1 MSISKIRHK
10 LISYSKEILK
20 SNGNP
25 ESIAMGFSLG
35 TLIAILPTPGFGIF
49 LALFIALFFK
59 KINKIAIVA
68 SFTLWNPLILAPI
81 YWFSYEL
88 GDLFYTP
95 DPSIKFDLA
104 IFDQLYHYSGKFIL
118 GNATI
123 ALIMSTMG
131 YVVIYT
137 LVQKYL
143 KKRDIQQLLEIQ
155 PQKADKAL

>member
-1 MSISKIRHK
+1 MNISKIRHK
-10 LISYSKEILK
+10 FINYSKEILK
-20 SNGNP
+20 NNGNP

-35 TLIAILPTPGFGIF
+35 TLIAILPTPGFGLF

-59 KINKIAIVA
+59 KINKIAIIA
-68 SFTLWNPLILAPI
+68 SFTLWNPLVLAPI
-81 YWFSYEL
+81 YWFSYVL
-88 GDLFYTP
+88 GDFFYTP

-104 IFDQLYHYSGKFIL
+104 IFDHLYHYSGKFIL

-123 ALIMSTMG
+123 ALIMSTLG

-143 KKRDIQQLLEIQ
+143 RKQEIQ
-155 PQKADKAL
+155 HLIELQPNKINR